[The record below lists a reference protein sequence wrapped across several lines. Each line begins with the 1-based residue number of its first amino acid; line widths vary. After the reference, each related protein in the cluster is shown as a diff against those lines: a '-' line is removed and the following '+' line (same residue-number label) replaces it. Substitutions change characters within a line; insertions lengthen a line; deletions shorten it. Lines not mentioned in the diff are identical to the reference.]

1 MKKPIDPNLDN
12 ILNELIDENDA
23 PTSSS
28 YKKVIDFG
36 MDADSD
42 DLINFSFDGTAEAPV
57 MREKHAEEK
66 AFEIEPKSDEAS
78 RVHHHHSTEGEHH
91 HSSGEHRHSH
101 SSGSE
106 HHHSNG
112 EHHHSSSHSHHHSS
126 HSHHHHK
133 HKKKLSI
140 PAKIGISAI
149 CIVLAVIIAFV
160 GAFAYLDLSGKNEL
174 KNIDKQ
180 TDYQEVIEYN
190 GSKYVY
196 NQDVVAIAFLGVDKR
211 ELGLN
216 DNAVG
221 TGGQADADIVLTINT
236 KTGKAKAIAV
246 PRDTMVDIDLYSE
259 SGIFLRSENMQLCL
273 SYAYGDGKAKSAENT
288 TTSIS
293 RILYDVPI
301 SKYFALDLNGIKPIN
316 DAMGGVTV
324 ESLYDFPNLGIKKGD
339 SVKLTGDLTET
350 YVRQRDM
357 DTVNA
362 SLNRTSRQ
370 VQYIKAFAAQ
380 VIPAVTQDFSVVSR
394 LYETASKYSTTN
406 LSLSNVTYLASLM
419 LSKGITNFDTVTIE
433 GEMKASDRK
442 DYADFV
448 YAEFYPDEDKLMQ
461 LVLDTFYT
469 KQDK

>member
-12 ILNELIDENDA
+12 ILDDLMNESTV
-23 PTSSS
+23 PTSAHN
-28 YKKVIDFG
+28 KKIVDAG
-36 MDADSD
+36 MEAGGD
-42 DLINFSFDGTAEAPV
+42 DLINFSFDGTAEAPKR
-57 MREKHAEEK
+57 REERTEEK
-66 AFEIEPKSDEAS
+66 AFEIEPKSDETN
-78 RVHHHHSTEGEHH
+78 RVHHHHSSEGEHQHSAGEHH
-91 HSSGEHRHSH
+91 HSSGEHY
-101 SSGSE
+101 
-106 HHHSNG
+106 
-112 EHHHSSSHSHHHSS
+112 HSSSHSHHHSS

-133 HKKKLSI
+133 HRKKLSI
-140 PAKIGISAI
+140 PAKIGISAL

-211 ELGLN
+211 DLGLN
-216 DNAVG
+216 DNTVG
-221 TGGQADADIVLTINT
+221 TGGQSDADIVLTINT

-316 DAMGGVTV
+316 DSMGGVTV
-324 ESLYDFPNLGIKKGD
+324 ESLYDFPNLEIKKGD

-357 DTVNA
+357 DTINA
-362 SLNRTSRQ
+362 SLNRTARQ

>member
-12 ILNELIDENDA
+12 ILDELTDENAA

-28 YKKVIDFG
+28 NKKVIDFG
-36 MDADSD
+36 IDADGD
-42 DLINFSFDGTAEAPV
+42 DLINFSFDGTADAPEK
-57 MREKHAEEK
+57 REKHAEEK

-78 RVHHHHSTEGEHH
+78 RVHHHSTEGEHH
-91 HSSGEHRHSH
+91 YSSGEHHHSH
-101 SSGSE
+101 SSGS
-106 HHHSNG
+106 

-133 HKKKLSI
+133 HKKRLSI

-149 CIVLAVIIAFV
+149 CIVLAVVIAFI
-160 GAFAYLDLSGKNEL
+160 GTFAYLDLSGKNEL

-196 NQDVVAIAFLGVDKR
+196 NQDVVEIAFLGVDKR

>member
-12 ILNELIDENDA
+12 ILDELTEENAA

-28 YKKVIDFG
+28 NKKVIDFG
-36 MDADSD
+36 IDADGD
-42 DLINFSFDGTAEAPV
+42 DLINFSFEGTADAPEK
-57 MREKHAEEK
+57 REKHAEEK

-101 SSGSE
+101 SSGSK
-106 HHHSNG
+106 
-112 EHHHSSSHSHHHSS
+112 HHHSSSHSHHHSS

-133 HKKKLSI
+133 HKKRLSI

-149 CIVLAVIIAFV
+149 CIVLAVVIAFI
-160 GAFAYLDLSGKNEL
+160 GTLAYLDLSGKNEF

>member
-12 ILNELIDENDA
+12 LFDDLMSEPKEVKSNEGR
-23 PTSSS
+23 
-28 YKKVIDFG
+28 KVIDPEINLN
-36 MDADSD
+36 D
-42 DLINFSFDGTAEAPV
+42 DDELSLSFTPESQAP
-57 MREKHAEEK
+57 EKRTSSV
-66 AFEIEPKSDEAS
+66 AFEDRELELGQKPEN
-78 RVHHHHSTEGEHH
+78 VHH
-91 HSSGEHRHSH
+91 HSSEHSSQHHSSSHHSSGHHHSSEHHSSSHH
-101 SSGSE
+101 SSGS
-106 HHHSNG
+106 S
-112 EHHHSSSHSHHHSS
+112 HHHSSSHS
-126 HSHHHHK
+126 SHHHHH
-133 HKKKLSI
+133 HKKKMSI
-140 PAKIGISAI
+140 PAKIGISAL
-149 CIVLAVIIAFV
+149 CIVLAVVIAFV
-160 GAFAYLDLSGKNEL
+160 GAFAYLDLSGKNSL
-174 KNIDKQ
+174 KTIDKQ

-190 GSKYVY
+190 GNKYVY
-196 NQDVVAIAFLGVDKR
+196 NEDIVSIAFLGVDKR
-211 ELGLN
+211 DLGLD

-221 TGGQADADIVLTINT
+221 TAGQSDADIVLTINT

-273 SYAYGDGKAKSAENT
+273 SYAYGDGKTKSAENT

-301 SKYFALDLNGIKPIN
+301 TKYFALDLNGIKPIN

-324 ESLYDFPNLGIKKGD
+324 DSLYDFPNLGIKKGD

-362 SLNRTSRQ
+362 SLNRTARQ

-380 VIPAVTQDFSVVSR
+380 VIPAVTQDFSVVSK

-433 GEMKASDRK
+433 GTMKESDKK

>member
-12 ILNELIDENDA
+12 ILDELTDENTA

-28 YKKVIDFG
+28 NKKVIDFG
-36 MDADSD
+36 IDADGD
-42 DLINFSFDGTAEAPV
+42 DLINFSFEGTADAPEK
-57 MREKHAEEK
+57 REKHAEEK
-66 AFEIEPKSDEAS
+66 AFEIESKSDEAS
-78 RVHHHHSTEGEHH
+78 HVHHHHSTEGKHH
-91 HSSGEHRHSH
+91 YSS
-101 SSGSE
+101 
-106 HHHSNG
+106 G

-133 HKKKLSI
+133 HKKRLSI

-149 CIVLAVIIAFV
+149 CIVLAVVIAFI
-160 GAFAYLDLSGKNEL
+160 GTLAYLDLSGKNEL

-370 VQYIKAFAAQ
+370 VQYIKAFSAQ

>member
-12 ILNELIDENDA
+12 ILDELTEENAA

-28 YKKVIDFG
+28 NKKVIDFG
-36 MDADSD
+36 IDADGD
-42 DLINFSFDGTAEAPV
+42 DLINFSFEGTADAPEK
-57 MREKHAEEK
+57 REKHAEEK

-91 HSSGEHRHSH
+91 YSSGEHHHSH
-101 SSGSE
+101 SSGSK
-106 HHHSNG
+106 
-112 EHHHSSSHSHHHSS
+112 HHHSSSHSHHHSS

-133 HKKKLSI
+133 HKKRLSI

-149 CIVLAVIIAFV
+149 CIVFAVVIAFI
-160 GAFAYLDLSGKNEL
+160 GTLAYLDLSGKNEF

>member
-12 ILNELIDENDA
+12 ILDELTDENAA

-28 YKKVIDFG
+28 NKKVIDFG
-36 MDADSD
+36 IDADGD
-42 DLINFSFDGTAEAPV
+42 DLINFSFDGTADAPEK
-57 MREKHAEEK
+57 REKHAEEK
-66 AFEIEPKSDEAS
+66 VFEIEPKSDEAS
-78 RVHHHHSTEGEHH
+78 RVHHHSTEGEHH
-91 HSSGEHRHSH
+91 YSSGEHHHSH

-106 HHHSNG
+106 HHHS
-112 EHHHSSSHSHHHSS
+112 SSHSYHHSS

-133 HKKKLSI
+133 HKKRLSI

-149 CIVLAVIIAFV
+149 CIVLAVVIAFI
-160 GAFAYLDLSGKNEL
+160 GTFAYLDLSGKNEL

-259 SGIFLRSENMQLCL
+259 SDIFLRSENMQLCL

-406 LSLSNVTYLASLM
+406 LSLSNVTYLTSLM

>member
-28 YKKVIDFG
+28 NKKVIDFG
-36 MDADSD
+36 MGADSD
-42 DLINFSFDGTAEAPV
+42 DLINFSFDGTAEAPE

-78 RVHHHHSTEGEHH
+78 HVHHHHSTEGEHH

-160 GAFAYLDLSGKNEL
+160 GTFAYLDLSGKNEL

>member
-12 ILNELIDENDA
+12 ILDELTDENTA

-28 YKKVIDFG
+28 NKKVIDFG
-36 MDADSD
+36 IDADGD
-42 DLINFSFDGTAEAPV
+42 DLINFSFEGTADAPEK
-57 MREKHAEEK
+57 REKHAEEK

-91 HSSGEHRHSH
+91 YSSGEHHHSH
-101 SSGSE
+101 SSGSK
-106 HHHSNG
+106 
-112 EHHHSSSHSHHHSS
+112 HHHSSSHSHHHSS

-133 HKKKLSI
+133 HKKRLSI

-149 CIVLAVIIAFV
+149 CIVLAVVIAFI
-160 GAFAYLDLSGKNEL
+160 GTLAYLDLSGKNEF

-370 VQYIKAFAAQ
+370 VQYIKAFSAQ

>member
-28 YKKVIDFG
+28 NKKVIDFG
-36 MDADSD
+36 IDADSD
-42 DLINFSFDGTAEAPV
+42 DLINFSFDGTAEASE

-91 HSSGEHRHSH
+91 HSSGEHHHSH

-126 HSHHHHK
+126 NSHHHHK

-160 GAFAYLDLSGKNEL
+160 GTFACLDLSGKNEL

>member
-28 YKKVIDFG
+28 NKKVIDFG

-42 DLINFSFDGTAEAPV
+42 DLINFSFDGTAEAPEK
-57 MREKHAEEK
+57 REKHAEEK

-91 HSSGEHRHSH
+91 HSSGEHHHSH

-149 CIVLAVIIAFV
+149 CIVLAVIVAFV
-160 GAFAYLDLSGKNEL
+160 GTFAYLDLSGKNEL

>member
-12 ILNELIDENDA
+12 ILDELTDENTA
-23 PTSSS
+23 PTLGSN
-28 YKKVIDFG
+28 KKVIDFG
-36 MDADSD
+36 IDADGD
-42 DLINFSFDGTAEAPV
+42 DLINFSFEGTADAPEK
-57 MREKHAEEK
+57 REKHAEEK

-91 HSSGEHRHSH
+91 YSSGEHHHSH
-101 SSGSE
+101 SSGSK
-106 HHHSNG
+106 
-112 EHHHSSSHSHHHSS
+112 HHHSSSHSHHHSS

-133 HKKKLSI
+133 HKKRLSI

-149 CIVLAVIIAFV
+149 CIVLAVVIAFI
-160 GAFAYLDLSGKNEL
+160 GTLAYLDLSGKNEF

-370 VQYIKAFAAQ
+370 VQYIKAFSAQ

>member
-28 YKKVIDFG
+28 NKKVIDFG
-36 MDADSD
+36 MGADSD
-42 DLINFSFDGTAEAPV
+42 DLINFSFDGTAEAPE
-57 MREKHAEEK
+57 MREKPAEEK

-160 GAFAYLDLSGKNEL
+160 GTFAYLDLSGKNEL

-221 TGGQADADIVLTINT
+221 TGGQSDADIVLTINT

>member
-66 AFEIEPKSDEAS
+66 AFEIEPKSDEAN

-91 HSSGEHRHSH
+91 HSSGEHHHSH

-160 GAFAYLDLSGKNEL
+160 GTFAYLDLSGKNEL

-442 DYADFV
+442 DYTDFV

>member
-12 ILNELIDENDA
+12 ILDELTEENAA

-28 YKKVIDFG
+28 NKKVIDFG
-36 MDADSD
+36 IDADGD
-42 DLINFSFDGTAEAPV
+42 DLINFSFEGTADAPEK
-57 MREKHAEEK
+57 REKHAEEK

-91 HSSGEHRHSH
+91 YSSGEHHHSH
-101 SSGSE
+101 SSGSK
-106 HHHSNG
+106 
-112 EHHHSSSHSHHHSS
+112 HHHSSSHSHHHSS

-133 HKKKLSI
+133 HKKRLSI

-149 CIVLAVIIAFV
+149 CIVLAVVIAFI
-160 GAFAYLDLSGKNEL
+160 GTLAYLDLSGKNEF